1 MCRLLLSARQH
12 KPPNPRAASRRFQR
26 EPTQLR
32 LYPAVRRHQQHGF
45 LLTAALTEGD
55 QPAVVRSPVGSA
67 DPQDSGQLRTDDH
80 QKEIR
85 RLGSSQHAFEKQ
97 FVLPHPYARV
107 SAFENAVNHSGGM
120 IWVKTASPVKACVA
134 HDLRPLPHAARY
146 FHAGRVVIRGFGKAL
161 YMAGKF
167 SQAPAPHTPEACDRD
182 QHFYTSLSR
191 LFFSRST
198 YSCSCRL
205 LMCLTT
211 LGSALLSST
220 DAPAM
225 PLATGFTDMPS
236 TRRDNAVRVRSFV
249 ANFVFV
255 SFSSRKYSSL
265 SPTTRLSSTLHD
277 SWPVSTPSTAVPCWA
292 ASIARL
298 QRSMCWLYFWIAF
311 SATSRE

>member
-55 QPAVVRSPVGSA
+55 QPAVVRSPVGAA

-85 RLGSSQHAFEKQ
+85 RLGSSQHALEKQ
-97 FVLPHPYARV
+97 FVLSQPDTGV
-107 SAFENAVNHSGGM
+107 STFENTVNHSGGT
-120 IWVKTASPVKACVA
+120 IRVKPTSPVKASVA
-134 HDLRPLPHAARY
+134 DDLRPLAYAAGY
-146 FHAGRVVIRGFGKAL
+146 FHTGRVVICRVGQVL
-161 YMAGKF
+161 CMAGNF
-167 SQAPAPHTPEACDRD
+167 SQTPAPHTPKACDRD

-205 LMCLTT
+205 LICLTT

-220 DAPAM
+220 AAPAS
-225 PLATGFTDMPS
+225 PSTRVLTDMPS
-236 TRRDNAVRVRSFV
+236 TRRDSAVRVCSFV
-249 ANFVFV
+249 ASCFFV
-255 SFSSRKYSSL
+255 SLSWRKYSSL
-265 SPTTRLSSTLHD
+265 SP
-277 SWPVSTPSTAVPCWA
+277 
-292 ASIARL
+292 
-298 QRSMCWLYFWIAF
+298 
-311 SATSRE
+311 AT